1 MVTTKKSINNYFQVL
16 VVNHSLHNIVLRKT
30 TNIRVIEYV
39 KSVLPLQVKQST
51 LCKSPSVNK
60 TTVTPPGQILEEPSI
75 TPPEIEKEG
84 HVKRGIRG
92 ICNR

>member
-60 TTVTPPGQILEEPSI
+60 TTLTPPDQILEEPSI
-75 TPPEIEKEG
+75 TPQ
-84 HVKRGIRG
+84 R
-92 ICNR
+92 